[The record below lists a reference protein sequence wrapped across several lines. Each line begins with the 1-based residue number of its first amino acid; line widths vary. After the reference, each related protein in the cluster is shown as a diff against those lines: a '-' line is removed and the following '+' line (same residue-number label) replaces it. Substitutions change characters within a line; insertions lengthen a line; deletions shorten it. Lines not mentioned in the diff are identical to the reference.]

1 MAGRGGSRDRTSGA
15 DGERKALPMK
25 ERRSILGHLS
35 ARARP
40 CSDGRT
46 ALLALAGRVTFGDGD
61 ELVKKSV
68 AELAD
73 RGFRQVVLDLSDIEY
88 MDSSGVDAVVR
99 SYNKLAER
107 GGKLRL
113 IVTSER
119 IRNLFEITKLLTVIE
134 TFGSER
140 EALADF

>member
-1 MAGRGGSRDRTSGA
+1 MGARGGNRERSTEKDGA
-15 DGERKALPMK
+15 RRAAPMK
-25 ERRSILGHLS
+25 ERRSILGHMS

-40 CSDGRT
+40 CGDGRT
-46 ALLALAGRVTFGDGD
+46 ALLELSGRVTFGDGD

-68 AELAD
+68 AELQE
-73 RGFRQVVLDLSDIEY
+73 RGFRHVVLDLSAVEY

-99 SYNKLAER
+99 SYNKLAEK

-134 TFGSER
+134 TFDSEP